1 MLMTEWNW
9 DEALAVREEEGRM
22 EGRTEGR
29 TEGREEGQNMVL
41 ELVRQG
47 YSAEQIEAR
56 LAASGESGRTETAGK

>member
-9 DEALAVREEEGRM
+9 DDAFAVQREEGRE
-22 EGRTEGR
+22 EGRT
-29 TEGREEGQNMVL
+29 EGQNMVL

-56 LAASGESGRTETAGK
+56 LAASGESSRTETAGK